1 MQEGYWMIRTV
12 RSGKVIE
19 KTQFYVGTRKPRAR
33 KRKGATGAK
42 EHEKN
47 LNTAARQLARSWR
60 SGT

>member
-1 MQEGYWMIRTV
+1 MIRTV